1 MDKISLYVKESY
13 HELVNKVT
21 WPTWN
26 SLLQSTVL
34 VLIASLIISLIIFI
48 MDLIAKNGLDFI
60 YPGGNF

>member
-1 MDKISLYVKESY
+1 MEQISLYVKESY

-26 SLLQSTVL
+26 SLLQSSVL
-34 VLIASLIISLIIFI
+34 VLIASLIISLIVFI
-48 MDLIAKNGLDFI
+48 MDFISKTGLDFI